1 MIQKLRKSPKVYPTF
16 RPDKAFAVEDAASYN
31 DYLKKLESVVNS
43 SIDSYDELCSALE
56 QRIDFFHEHG
66 GRLADHGLE
75 QLYYFDTTA
84 HNCNTIFTKIKGGQT
99 LANEEVAFFKARTLL
114 FLSREYHK
122 RGWAQQFH
130 RSFAEQQQTIIDQR
144 QFLTSKSFEP
154 FFK

>member
-1 MIQKLRKSPKVYPTF
+1 
-16 RPDKAFAVEDAASYN
+16 VEDAASYN

-99 LANEEVAFFKARTLL
+99 LANEEVAFLRLELYCSFLGNTIKGAGHSSFIGALRNNNKRLL
-114 FLSREYHK
+114 TKGNF
-122 RGWAQQFH
+122 
-130 RSFAEQQQTIIDQR
+130 
-144 QFLTSKSFEP
+144 
-154 FFK
+154 